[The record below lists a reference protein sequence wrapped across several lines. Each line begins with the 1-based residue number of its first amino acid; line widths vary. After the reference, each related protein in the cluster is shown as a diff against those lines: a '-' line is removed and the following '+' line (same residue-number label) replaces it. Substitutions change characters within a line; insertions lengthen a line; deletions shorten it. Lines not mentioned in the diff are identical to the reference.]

1 MLIPILT
8 MSIMGLLFGLAL
20 AYAAKIFRVDIDPK
34 IDMVTHALPG
44 ANCGACGMPGCAS
57 LAEAIVS
64 GKSEITSCA
73 PGGQGVYDKIA
84 GILGMGVKV
93 KKKKIARVRCNGGKT
108 SSDKYEY
115 SGVKTCAGVN
125 LLAGGNKEC
134 RFGCLG
140 FGDCVTVCP
149 FGAIF
154 LNENNIPVVNGSKC
168 TACGKCLKACPK
180 KIIIL
185 EDADH
190 GIYVKCLSHDK
201 AAVVKSVCPA
211 GCIGCKICE
220 KLSGGV
226 FTVENNLSKVDY
238 AKVKPDTLWQTVIEK
253 CPVKCIVKE

>member
-20 AYAAKIFRVDIDPK
+20 AYAAKIFRVEIDPK

-84 GILGMGVKV
+84 GILGTGVKI

-168 TACGKCLKACPK
+168 TACGKCVKACPK

-190 GIYVKCLSHDK
+190 EIYVKCLSHDK
-201 AAVVKSVCPA
+201 AVVVKSVCPA

-220 KLSGGV
+220 KLSGGA
-226 FTVENNLSKVDY
+226 FIVENNLSKVDY
-238 AKVKPDTLWQTVIEK
+238 AKAKSDTPWQTVIEK